1 VVDDSSAVCGP
12 PSAIIFWYLSPNHVK
27 ITIDQ
32 QPATSNQQLAMAL
45 SIGIV
50 GLPNVGKSTTF
61 NALTKAQL
69 AAADNYPFCTIEPNR
84 AVVPVPDERVM
95 KLAELAG
102 VPKAIRTTV
111 EFVDI
116 AGLVKGASKG
126 EGLGNQFLG
135 QIRDTAAI
143 VHVVRCFDDE
153 NVVHISAQPDPRND
167 IEIVNIELAL
177 ADLQQLER
185 KIDRLTGQVK
195 GDKKFLPL
203 LDMARN
209 LESHLEQGKPV
220 SQYRDQ
226 ENPAYESL
234 VQDMR
239 FLTSK
244 PVIYAANVGEEDLSG
259 DNVYV
264 QAVRQV
270 AAVDGAEVVKIAA
283 QLEADMVGMD
293 EEERT
298 EYLSL
303 AGAGEGGLGQVIR
316 KGYQLLGLISFFSM
330 NENEVRAWTV
340 RKGWKAPRAA
350 GVIHTDFERGFI
362 KAEVVTYET
371 FEELGSWGATK
382 ESGELR
388 IEGKDYVVKDGDV
401 ILFRFNV

>member
-1 VVDDSSAVCGP
+1 
-12 PSAIIFWYLSPNHVK
+12 
-27 ITIDQ
+27 
-32 QPATSNQQLAMAL
+32 MAL
-45 SIGIV
+45 SIGII

-61 NALTKAQL
+61 NALTRAQL

-84 AVVPVPDERVM
+84 AVVPVPDERVI

-167 IEIVNIELAL
+167 IEVVNIELAL

-195 GDKKFLPL
+195 GDKKFQPL

-209 LESHLEQGKPV
+209 LENHLGQGKPV

-234 VQDMR
+234 VQEMR

-244 PVIYAANVGEEDLSG
+244 PVIYAANVGEEELTG
-259 DNVYV
+259 DNAYV

-270 AAVDGAEVVKIAA
+270 AAEDGAEVVKIAA

-293 EEERT
+293 EEERM

-303 AGAGEGGLGQVIR
+303 AGTEEGGLDQVIR

-340 RKGWKAPRAA
+340 NKGWKAPRAA

-362 KAEVVTYET
+362 KAEVVPYET
-371 FEELGSWGATK
+371 FVELGSWGATK

-388 IEGKDYVVKDGDV
+388 IEGKDYVIKDGDV